1 MCQRGRWPQGGWIV
15 KSHIGWG
22 GEYRPRYLPLSTRFK
37 AVRGED
43 SPKRTISRARRWD
56 VTDGIRA
63 RLWSVCQRG
72 RWAPRGVDCKVPH
85 RLGRRTKGAIY
96 RPGYLPLS
104 TRFKAVRGEDSPK
117 RTISRAR
124 RWDVTTTRNG
134 LKQGNKK
141 LQVHHL
147 HPI

>member
-1 MCQRGRWPQGGWIV
+1 M
-15 KSHIGWG
+15 
-22 GEYRPRYLPLSTRFK
+22 
-37 AVRGED
+37 RGED
-43 SPKRTISRARRWD
+43 SPKRTISRARRWG

-63 RLWSVCQRG
+63 RLGSVCQRG

-124 RWDVTTTRNG
+124 RWDVTIRVKDKGSNLALNYWQKYTPH
-134 LKQGNKK
+134 KK
-141 LQVHHL
+141 ESRSSNLALIKYKLGQM
-147 HPI
+147 